1 MCCKSCED
9 GNKQNKK
16 SSLNLNIKIIILNT
30 LGIDAG
36 DSIQLAVKIAYP
48 KEEIAKKTRVRIF

>member
-1 MCCKSCED
+1 MNEH
-9 GNKQNKK
+9 
-16 SSLNLNIKIIILNT
+16 LPTT

-48 KEEIAKKTRVRIF
+48 KEEIVKKTRVRTVTS

>member
-1 MCCKSCED
+1 MCKHPH
-9 GNKQNKK
+9 
-16 SSLNLNIKIIILNT
+16 IT

-48 KEEIAKKTRVRIF
+48 KEEIVKKTRVRILIF